1 MAFPPDRPLTIEVTV
16 KASQPVL
23 LEGLDI
29 WLRLGLLSHT
39 QVKQLCRTH
48 LVCSLPAMTLPE
60 SSAAVPALQTSEV
73 SSTAISQTPNFI
85 SRILQSLMAEISVLW
100 LLFLGVFMV
109 VVSSGVLAASQ
120 WRNFPPVGQ
129 YGILFG
135 YTLAFWVVSAWAS
148 RQQNLRLT
156 ARMLQ
161 IATLLIIPVNF

>member
-48 LVCSLPAMTLPE
+48 LVCSLPEMTLPE
-60 SSAAVPALQTSEV
+60 NTAAVPALQTSEV
-73 SSTAISQTPNFI
+73 PSISATVSQTPNFI
-85 SRILQSLMAEISVLW
+85 SQILQSLMAEISILW

-120 WRNFPPVGQ
+120 WRNFPPVG
-129 YGILFG
+129 
-135 YTLAFWVVSAWAS
+135 
-148 RQQNLRLT
+148 
-156 ARMLQ
+156 
-161 IATLLIIPVNF
+161 